1 MREVFSN
8 RTSKNNKHVNKN
20 HLLLA
25 VYMSLNLFVLCQ
37 AFMKGILKLKGNMM
51 LAQKL
56 GELLK
61 PGPAGST
68 PASKVLH

>member
-1 MREVFSN
+1 MYWQCYIRIPNVAFIEIYF
-8 RTSKNNKHVNKN
+8 TP
-20 HLLLA
+20 LQ
-25 VYMSLNLFVLCQ
+25 Q

-61 PGPAGST
+61 PAPAGST
-68 PASKVLH
+68 QTSKVTYTPPN

>member
-1 MREVFSN
+1 M
-8 RTSKNNKHVNKN
+8 
-20 HLLLA
+20 
-25 VYMSLNLFVLCQ
+25 FVLCQ

-61 PGPAGST
+61 PGPAGSS

>member
-1 MREVFSN
+1 MAFIEIYF
-8 RTSKNNKHVNKN
+8 TP
-20 HLLLA
+20 LQ
-25 VYMSLNLFVLCQ
+25 Q

-61 PGPAGST
+61 PAPAGST
-68 PASKVLH
+68 QTSKVILLQTNCFAHLCCI